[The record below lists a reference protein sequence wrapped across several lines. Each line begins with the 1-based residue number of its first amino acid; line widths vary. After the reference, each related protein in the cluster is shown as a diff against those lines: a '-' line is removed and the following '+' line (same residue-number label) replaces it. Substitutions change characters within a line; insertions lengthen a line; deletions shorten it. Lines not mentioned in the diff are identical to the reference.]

1 MGTYIAKRVLQFIPV
16 FLGVT
21 IILFVLQNVVP
32 GDPIRMITG
41 GRDVPEQTEEI
52 MRINNHLIQ
61 VDEDGNITAVG
72 TGTATVTATAEKG
85 GSTAVCTI
93 TVVDDPAPQKAV
105 DAHSDASK
113 EESREA
119 FSPAPSAAE
128 NAVGTSVPSAL
139 RVPLLVLLAAFL
151 LVALCLLIWSAYRR
165 ARK

>member
-61 VDEDGNITAVG
+61 VDEDGN
-72 TGTATVTATAEKG
+72 
-85 GSTAVCTI
+85 
-93 TVVDDPAPQKAV
+93 
-105 DAHSDASK
+105 
-113 EESREA
+113 
-119 FSPAPSAAE
+119 
-128 NAVGTSVPSAL
+128 AL
-139 RVPLLVLLAAFL
+139 RDENGDYIPYSYGVNLNYVKAPGPPRANSPMRTGAGTP
-151 LVALCLLIWSAYRR
+151 CRR
-165 ARK
+165 

>member
-1 MGTYIAKRVLQFIPV
+1 MLKMGDTQRLVLSALPDGAPMPRVSYV
-16 FLGVT
+16 SS
-21 IILFVLQNVVP
+21 
-32 GDPIRMITG
+32 DP
-41 GRDVPEQTEEI
+41 
-52 MRINNHLIQ
+52 LIVQ

-151 LVALCLLIWSAYRR
+151 LVALCLLVWSAYRR
-165 ARK
+165 TRK